1 MFVRREEGRD
11 GIGSSG
17 QREGWILLRVSNS
30 GCSGLQNEGS
40 EMEPN
45 KFSHSSGA
53 RGSAFSI
60 ILLTSHFESGIL
72 CARAS
77 FSIFFLTA
85 RELHTRIAAAYF
97 HLLCANYKMTIEH
110 TNSFAK
116 TTRPLSSPLAQ
127 HPQPPLPAVLQSE
140 SASGQS
146 AKLNPQNQIFLS
158 AAPLTENRRL
168 NRMLSYDCRRTS

>member
-1 MFVRREEGRD
+1 
-11 GIGSSG
+11 
-17 QREGWILLRVSNS
+17 
-30 GCSGLQNEGS
+30 
-40 EMEPN
+40 MEPN

-77 FSIFFLTA
+77 FSIFLTA

-97 HLLCANYKMTIEH
+97 HLLYANYKMTIEH

-116 TTRPLSSPLAQ
+116 TTHVPTSSAAQ
-127 HPQPPLPAVLQSE
+127 RPQPPPSGSFAGE
-140 SASGQS
+140 SASGQL
-146 AKLNPQNQIFLS
+146 AKLNPAKSIFLS
-158 AAPLTENRRL
+158 APSLRNAHTGFLPAVSQAKVQADSR
-168 NRMLSYDCRRTS
+168 SS